1 MTDSERLGAV
11 CETLAARGYEL
22 DRREGYA
29 VAAPP
34 DGLGAVGVPG
44 PLHVVDAAPEPVAVL
59 EAIGQARRAGR
70 TALLAAHPV
79 DAAAIRDVLTAPPGL
94 RARDDE
100 GRTFYNGPD
109 RLPAGDSG
117 WACCRADESPV
128 WREETADG
136 VTGDCSRLVCY
147 ADGSAVTAFDTVEGL
162 SCPRASA
169 FEYAYKR
176 DEEGRFCVR
185 ELDGGRTVGRFN
197 SVTAMKDHAYR
208 PIPAP
213 LVPEAV
219 VGDDYLPEA
228 WALATVEKGR
238 VVEIAGA

>member
-29 VAAPP
+29 VAVPT
-34 DGLGAVGVPG
+34 DDTDAVGVSG

-59 EAIGQARRAGR
+59 EVVGQARRANR
-70 TALLAAHPV
+70 TALFAAHPI
-79 DAAAIRDVLTAPPGL
+79 DAAAVREVLTAPPGL
-94 RARDDE
+94 RTQDDT

-109 RLPAGDSG
+109 RLPAGDLG

-128 WREETADG
+128 WREEAADG
-136 VTGDCSRLVCY
+136 VTGEGSRFVCY
-147 ADGSAVTAFDTVEGL
+147 ADDSVVTAFDTAENL

-169 FEYAYKR
+169 FPYAYDR
-176 DEEGRFCVR
+176 DENGRFRVR

-213 LVPEAV
+213 LVPEEI
-219 VGDDYLPEA
+219 VGDDHIPEA
-228 WALATVEKGR
+228 WTLATVEEGR